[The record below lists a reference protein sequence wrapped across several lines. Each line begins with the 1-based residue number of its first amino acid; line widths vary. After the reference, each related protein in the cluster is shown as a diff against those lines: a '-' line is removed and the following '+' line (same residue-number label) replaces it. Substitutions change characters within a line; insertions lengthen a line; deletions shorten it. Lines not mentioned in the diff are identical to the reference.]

1 MSLRKG
7 ANSPGV
13 RELLTD
19 PDLCLLLTAGLVSQT
34 GDWAVA
40 TGIAF
45 QVYVLTHSTLA
56 SATALLVTQIPLVV
70 LGSVA
75 GVLVDR
81 WDRRRVMVTVNVA
94 LSVVILPLIAVHDAQ
109 RVWVIYAVVAVS
121 SCLTPLF
128 TAAEASL
135 LPALVKRPETLVTAN
150 ALNAQ
155 VRNVARLVG
164 AALGGAIVTGGGLV
178 LLAVTDAASFLV
190 AALAIA
196 LIRHRPPPVVVQR
209 RQLVRDWVEGLAVIR
224 RSRALGVLVFFF
236 TLSGVGEAVMGT
248 LFAPF
253 VDDVLGGTARAY
265 GFILAT
271 QAIGGIVGGMLV
283 TAVGHR
289 FPPRALFGWGAVVFG
304 ALDLVLFL
312 YPLVLGG
319 VWPAA
324 VVITLVGL
332 PGAALT
338 AGMLTVFQL
347 ATTDQVRGRV
357 FGALTTAQNAAMLA
371 ATLVAGA
378 LADHLG
384 IITVIT
390 AQGALYVLAGVVVL
404 GVLRPTA
411 ASAPLD
417 QRVDAAGDSRGVRL

>member
-1 MSLRKG
+1 MSLRMRG
-7 ANSPGV
+7 GSPGV

-34 GDWAVA
+34 RDWAVG

-56 SATALLVTQIPLVV
+56 SATALLVTQIPLVL

-81 WDRRRVMVTVNVA
+81 WDRRRVMVAVNVA
-94 LSVVILPLIAVHDAQ
+94 LNVVILPLMAVHDAE
-109 RVWVIYAVVAVS
+109 RVWVVYAVAAVS
-121 SCLTPLF
+121 SCLTPLS

-135 LPALVKRPETLVTAN
+135 LPALVRRPESLVTAN

-164 AALGGAIVTGGGLV
+164 AALGGAIVTSGGLV
-178 LLAVTDAASFLV
+178 LLAVTDAASFLF

-196 LIRHRPPPVVVQR
+196 LVRHRSPPVVVQR
-209 RQLVRDWVEGLAVIR
+209 GQLVRDWTEGLAVIR

-236 TLSGVGEAVMGT
+236 TLSGIGEAVMGT

-271 QAIGGIVGGMLV
+271 QAIGGIVGGILV

-289 FPPRALFGWGAVVFG
+289 FTPRALFGWGAVVFG
-304 ALDLVLFL
+304 ALDLALFL
-312 YPLVLGG
+312 YPLVFGG

-332 PGAALT
+332 PGAALN

-357 FGALTTAQNAAMLA
+357 FGALTTAHNAAMLA

-384 IITVIT
+384 IIAVIT

-411 ASAPLD
+411 ASAPLAE
-417 QRVDAAGDSRGVRL
+417 RADAAGNSLGVRL

>member
-1 MSLRKG
+1 MSLRTTAG
-7 ANSPGV
+7 AP
-13 RELLTD
+13 RRTRDLLTD
-19 PDLCLLLTAGLVSQT
+19 RDLVLLLLAGLVSQT

-56 SATALLVTQIPLVV
+56 SATALLVTQIPQVA

-81 WDRRRVMVTVNVA
+81 WDRRRVMVGVNLL
-94 LSVVILPLIAVHDAQ
+94 LSLVILPLIAVRDAEQ
-109 RVWVIYAVVAVS
+109 VWVVYAVVAAS
-121 SCLTPLF
+121 SALTPFF

-135 LPALVKRPETLVTAN
+135 LPALVRRPETLVTVN

-155 VRNVARLVG
+155 VNNVARLVG
-164 AALGGAIVTGGGLV
+164 AALGGVIVAGGGLV
-178 LLAVTDAASFLV
+178 LLAVADAASFAV
-190 AALAIA
+190 AAALIA
-196 LIRHRPPPVVVQR
+196 LIRHRTVPAVPEH
-209 RQLVRDWVEGLAVIR
+209 RQLVRDWVEGLAAIR
-224 RSRALGVLVFFF
+224 RSRALLVLVFFF
-236 TLSGVGEAVMGT
+236 AVSGVGEAAMGA

-271 QAIGGIVGGMLV
+271 QAVGGIVGGVLV

-289 FPPRALFGWGAVVFG
+289 FTPRALFGGGAVVFG
-304 ALDLVLFL
+304 VLDLALFL
-312 YPLVLGG
+312 YPLGFGG

-371 ATLVAGA
+371 STLVAGA

-384 IITVIT
+384 IIPVIAT
-390 AQGALYVLAGVVVL
+390 QGAVYVLAGAIVL
-404 GVLRPTA
+404 GVLRPAGTP
-411 ASAPLD
+411 APD
-417 QRVDAAGDSRGVRL
+417 RRRAPTRADRGVRL